1 MRIYSG
7 TLHLRDVIKIS
18 EKEKIKIT
26 EMCVPTNG
34 ELCSSDTACS
44 GDIVILPND
53 VLQLNSILGN
63 EMLLLPQRKF
73 IENPLLCSQTTIAV
87 KSEQREILLGATE
100 ISDGD
105 PLLKYYVDTTTH
117 EIILSFLGKVQME
130 VICAILEEKNIM
142 EAEIKKSLLLYIWKD
157 RF

>member
-7 TLHLRDVIKIS
+7 TLHLRDVIRIS

-34 ELCSSDTACS
+34 ELYSSDTACS

-63 EMLLLPQRKF
+63 GILLPQRKF
-73 IENPLLCSQTTIAV
+73 IENPLPMLQTTIAV
-87 KSEQREILLGATE
+87 KKSEYFLFWGKCRW
-100 ISDGD
+100 
-105 PLLKYYVDTTTH
+105 K
-117 EIILSFLGKVQME
+117 SFVPSLR
-130 VICAILEEKNIM
+130 KNIM
-142 EAEIKKSLLLYIWKD
+142 WRQK
-157 RF
+157 